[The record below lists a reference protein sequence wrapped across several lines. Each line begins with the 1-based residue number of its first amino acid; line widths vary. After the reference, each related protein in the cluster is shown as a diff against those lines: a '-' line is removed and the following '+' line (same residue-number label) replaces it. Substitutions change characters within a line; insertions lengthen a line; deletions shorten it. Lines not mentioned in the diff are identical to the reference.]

1 MAEETASGTEGQ
13 GTGTTTTGAGT
24 ETGAGAGPTL
34 LQTDTSLLD
43 YRNVLPENLRT
54 AGIIQQHATVE
65 SLAKAAIEQASLIGR
80 GVYLPKAAKGS
91 DEYLSGMQKV
101 LGKIREFDPDY
112 APPEKADGYSWTA
125 PEGRE
130 VTGDTVTRW
139 NTRFHSL
146 GLTQQQAQQLM
157 NGFFQD
163 LKDAEQIR
171 DGRAQESYQ
180 EGRNALFKEF
190 SANTEHEMNLA
201 QAFVNHFGAGAFS
214 GEAGQKFWEQMKD
227 ATLPDGSRL
236 INSPYM
242 VATFANAQRRVGEG
256 EFLESPYYQAGKNT
270 IETLEARLRELG
282 QKMVDG
288 AITAKERQE
297 WDQVSERISEH
308 RKRQSRQGVA

>member
-13 GTGTTTTGAGT
+13 STGTTTTTT
-24 ETGAGAGPTL
+24 ETGAGAGATL

-112 APPEKADGYSWTA
+112 APPEKADGYSWAA

-146 GLTQQQAQQLM
+146 GLTQQQAQALM

-163 LKDAEQIR
+163 LKDAEQVR
-171 DGRAQESYQ
+171 DGRDQESYQ

-190 SANTEHEMNLA
+190 GANTERELSLA

-214 GEAGQKFWEQMKD
+214 GEAGTKFWEQMKD
-227 ATLPDGSRL
+227 AVLPDGSRL
-236 INSPYM
+236 INSPYL
-242 VATFANAQRRVGEG
+242 VATFANAQRRIGEG
-256 EFLESPYYQAGKNT
+256 EYLESPYYQAGKNT
-270 IETLEARLRELG
+270 METIEARFRELG
-282 QKMVDG
+282 QKLVDRT
-288 AITAKERQE
+288 ITQTEQQE
-297 WDQVSERISEH
+297 WQQLSERISQH
-308 RKRQSRQGVA
+308 RQRQSGQRVA